1 MTEPTI
7 ATINSSQS
15 TKQQPEN
22 DDQQNLSEQ
31 SDEYD
36 GASDSSDSEN
46 SEDLDQSSDDDDSEI
61 NDKSENK
68 NIEYFDETDS
78 SDEED
83 NRHSIGNIPMKWY
96 QNLKHAGYD
105 LDGKRI
111 EKAPDSDQLDKL
123 VEKMSNPDFWK
134 QIQDPLTNKKQ
145 VLTDEEIAMIGSL
158 RKSSTFLG
166 GAIFYIQ
173 CRSCDLLILN
183 FSLHLP
189 FPSSKQ
195 APH

>member
-1 MTEPTI
+1 MTEPAITTI
-7 ATINSSQS
+7 SSSQP
-15 TKQQPEN
+15 TIPNDKLKQLSDDDD

-46 SEDLDQSSDDDDSEI
+46 SEDLDQSSDNDDEI
-61 NDKSENK
+61 NNDKSSK
-68 NIEYFDETDS
+68 DIEYFDETDS

-145 VLTDEEIAMIGSL
+145 ILTDEEIAMIGSL

-166 GAIFYIQ
+166 GEIMSYAIMI
-173 CRSCDLLILN
+173 
-183 FSLHLP
+183 
-189 FPSSKQ
+189 
-195 APH
+195 